1 MLLECESCGAPL
13 DVAGGASVVRCH
25 YCGRS
30 ASIGE
35 FRTVSPQTP
44 PGFVPPEQWTP
55 SPRSGVPSAPLAY
68 RPRHARRGL
77 GVGLFMSLS
86 LLALGGFVAWRIT
99 SAVEAATPAPNQM
112 KDLVGQ
118 ALSVVGTA
126 VDLAAKVRATGS
138 LTGDVVPVVCRGN
151 DNATI
156 TGKTLSLAAGVP
168 VVASGNCT
176 LRLVQCTVSG
186 ATGIAAS
193 GNATVVV
200 EGGSIAGKGPAVV
213 LSDNATLDV
222 SGASRL
228 SGEVTITASGNAHA
242 MVRNSSVSGGHVAVH
257 TSGAAVVDTTSAS
270 VQGQVLAAKRGRR

>member
-13 DVAGGASVVRCH
+13 DVAERASIVRCH

-30 ASIGE
+30 ASVAK
-35 FRTVSPQTP
+35 FRTVSPETP
-44 PGFVPPEQWTP
+44 AGFVPPEQWIPP
-55 SPRSGVPSAPLAY
+55 SNSGIPSTPLAY
-68 RPRHARRGL
+68 RPRPARRGL
-77 GVGLFMSLS
+77 GAGLFMSLS
-86 LLALGGFVAWRIT
+86 LLALGGFVAWRVT
-99 SAVEAATPAPNQM
+99 SAVEAATPQANQV

-126 VDLAAKVRATGS
+126 VDLAAKVRTNGS
-138 LTGDVVPVVCRGN
+138 LSGDVVPVLCRGN

-156 TGKTLSLAAGVP
+156 SGKTLSIAAGVP

-176 LRLVQCTVSG
+176 LHLVQCTVDG

-193 GNATVVV
+193 GNATIVID
-200 EGGSIAGKGPAVV
+200 GGSVAGKGPAVV

-222 SGASRL
+222 SGNARL
-228 SGEVTITASGNAHA
+228 SGEVTINASGNAHA
-242 MVRNSSVSGGHVAVH
+242 MVRNSSVSGNHVAVH

-270 VQGQVLAAKRGRR
+270 VQGQVLGGKRARH